1 MTLPTPTRPWALHMR
16 WLELCF
22 MHWAVDAA
30 TLSERLPTGV
40 ELDTYQGRA
49 YLGVV
54 PFRMEGIRPRLA
66 PSVPG
71 LSAFPE
77 LNLRTYVKVN
87 GVPGVWFFSLD
98 AAQKVGVRLART
110 FFHLPYM
117 DARMWMRRRA
127 TKGRGEV
134 MEYASLR
141 THAGEAPARFAAA
154 YRPVG
159 EVFTAR
165 PGSLEDWLTARSVLY
180 SADRRGQ
187 VFRGDIHHVPW
198 PLQRAE
204 ADIRVNTMA
213 EQIGMALKG
222 EPHLLYSERLDV
234 RAWLI
239 VRT

>member
-1 MTLPTPTRPWALHMR
+1 
-16 WLELCF
+16 
-22 MHWAVDAA
+22 MHWAVNAA
-30 TLSERLPTGV
+30 ELAERLPAGV
-40 ELDTYQGRA
+40 ELDTCGGRA

-54 PFRMEGIRPRLA
+54 PFRMEDIRPRFT

-77 LNLRTYVKVN
+77 LNLRTYVTVN

-98 AAQKVGVRLART
+98 AAQRIGVRLART

-117 DARMWMRRRA
+117 DARMWTRRQG
-127 TKGRGEV
+127 KV
-134 MEYASLR
+134 VEYASLR
-141 THAGEAPARFAAA
+141 THRGAPPARFAGA

-165 PGSLEDWLTARSVLY
+165 PGSLEDWLTSRYALY
-180 SADRRGQ
+180 SADRHGQIYRGN
-187 VFRGDIHHVPW
+187 IHHAPW

-204 ADIRVNTMA
+204 AQIEVNTLS
-213 EQIGMALKG
+213 EQVGLVLEG
-222 EPHLLYSERLDV
+222 EPHLLYSETLDV

-239 VRT
+239 ERVT

>member
-1 MTLPTPTRPWALHMR
+1 MIRPIPTRPWVLQMR
-16 WLELCF
+16 WLDLCF

-30 TLSERLPTGV
+30 ELAARLPTGV
-40 ELDTYQGRA
+40 TLDTYEGSA

-54 PFRMEGIRPRLA
+54 PFRMEGIRPRFTFDV
-66 PSVPG
+66 SG

-98 AAQKVGVRLART
+98 AAQPIGVRLART

-117 DARMWMRRRA
+117 DARMWVRRRGEA
-127 TKGRGEV
+127 T
-134 MEYASLR
+134 EYASLR
-141 THAGEAPARFAAA
+141 THGGQAPARFAAA

-159 EVFTAR
+159 EVFTAE
-165 PGSLEDWLTARSVLY
+165 PGSLEDWLTSRYVLY
-180 SADRRGQ
+180 SADRHGQ
-187 VFRGDIHHVPW
+187 VFRGDIHHEPW

-204 ADIRVNTMA
+204 ARVAVNTLS
-213 EQIGMALKG
+213 EQIGMKLEG
-222 EPHLLYSERLDV
+222 EPHLLYSQRLDV

-239 VRT
+239 QRMK